1 MVIPNLVAQGGQKVM
16 DAWDTIKSH
25 VEGLA
30 NQAAPTLQAAGQSV
44 ASALTPTVS
53 TDNPA
58 PAEAPKTQKYRVK
71 LDDGSQ
77 FDVTTEGGPPSEDE
91 LMAFLK
97 ANPSSAKKPERK
109 PTAEEAQNQR
119 ILTDPSGAYTAGQVA
134 VGAGK
139 GALSTA
145 RGAAGLVLPKGW
157 QEGLSAVRQRMGLPP
172 VAEMSTPTN
181 MAQTVGKT
189 AEQAAEFMAPEAL
202 LGKVGQVS
210 TGIKAVDMGAQA
222 LRAGAEAAGVSSLQQ
237 GSTQNALSTG
247 ALAAGTTA
255 AVPFVM
261 KALGSLGNATEG
273 WVLNASKKNYNDGFR
288 TPNVFRYGLGGSP
301 EETFS
306 KGNAK
311 LADLGTQLKDLLKA
325 HPATVD
331 FAKVLQDAQA
341 ELTTPSAL
349 AKNVLKNNHIEAAFK
364 ELADDPAIAKA
375 LMQAPDLVSAQELK
389 QGFGASGVWLRGLV
403 DKDAEAKALVASTI
417 YKHLNQSITDAAGAA
432 GPEVRALNRQ
442 MSDIIPVVNAAIDRV
457 PVDARRSVVTLSD
470 LLALTSGNVAPALA
484 GRFARSGTAANLM
497 GSAPFVAGPTM
508 RAAGPAA
515 AAIKSYQVG
524 PYRVEPQ

>member
-1 MVIPNLVAQGGQKVM
+1 
-16 DAWDTIKSH
+16 
-25 VEGLA
+25 
-30 NQAAPTLQAAGQSV
+30 
-44 ASALTPTVS
+44 
-53 TDNPA
+53 
-58 PAEAPKTQKYRVK
+58 
-71 LDDGSQ
+71 
-77 FDVTTEGGPPSEDE
+77 
-91 LMAFLK
+91 
-97 ANPSSAKKPERK
+97 
-109 PTAEEAQNQR
+109 
-119 ILTDPSGAYTAGQVA
+119 
-134 VGAGK
+134 
-139 GALSTA
+139 
-145 RGAAGLVLPKGW
+145 
-157 QEGLSAVRQRMGLPP
+157 MGLPP

>member
-1 MVIPNLVAQGGQKVM
+1 
-16 DAWDTIKSH
+16 
-25 VEGLA
+25 
-30 NQAAPTLQAAGQSV
+30 
-44 ASALTPTVS
+44 
-53 TDNPA
+53 
-58 PAEAPKTQKYRVK
+58 
-71 LDDGSQ
+71 
-77 FDVTTEGGPPSEDE
+77 VTTEGGPPSEDE